1 MITCQSS
8 SPDRWHGVWGAG
20 LGIKANKAIRN
31 VWARYV
37 FQDLRDRDMNADAAL
52 REAGLT
58 TLALAD
64 DEGWIPFT
72 KHSTLLD
79 CAADQTSDDCYR
91 ARMATKVDIRDSG
104 AVAYIGFAS
113 KTLEDA
119 LRNLERYSR
128 VLSEA
133 VQIRLSLGD
142 RTATLEG
149 VADHELQVRCGHAME
164 FGVSLLLS
172 YYRFCT
178 HRRITPLEVRFVHR
192 RKTGVTE
199 LGQILGCPVRFGCA
213 RLEETLKRED
223 LAIPL
228 PSFDDKLLTLLKK
241 HAEMVLSARGT
252 NQPDLLQQLERR
264 IVELLP
270 KGQARAKILASE
282 IGISERSFHRRLGEM
297 GTSFTNLVDRLRY
310 ELAMRYVEDRHVSL
324 SDVAFLLGYANQ
336 SSFSTAFR
344 RWTGTAPRQVRISAH

>member
-1 MITCQSS
+1 
-8 SPDRWHGVWGAG
+8 
-20 LGIKANKAIRN
+20 LGTKTTKAIRN

-37 FQDLRDRDMNADAAL
+37 FQDLRDRDLKPDAAL

-58 TLALAD
+58 KLALAG
-64 DEGWIPFT
+64 EGWIPFT
-72 KHSTLLD
+72 KHSALLD
-79 CAADQTSDDCYR
+79 CAAGLTGDDCYG

-128 VLSEA
+128 VLSET
-133 VQIRLSLGD
+133 VQIRLSFGD

-149 VADHELQVRCGHAME
+149 ITDRDLLVRCGQAME
-164 FGVSLLLS
+164 FGTSLLLS

-192 RKTGVTE
+192 RRTGLNE
-199 LGQILGCPVRFGCA
+199 LRRILGCPVSFGCA
-213 RLEETLKRED
+213 RVEETLRRED
-223 LAIPL
+223 LAIPI
-228 PSFDDKLLTLLKK
+228 PSSDDKLLGLLKK

-270 KGQARAKILASE
+270 EGQARAKILAGE
-282 IGISERSFHRRLGEM
+282 IGISERTFHRRLEEL
-297 GTSFTNLVDRLRY
+297 GTSFTDLVDRLRH
-310 ELAMRYVEDRHVSL
+310 ELAMRHVEDRNVRL
-324 SDVAFLLGYANQ
+324 GDAAFLLGYANQ
-336 SSFSTAFR
+336 SAFSAAFR
-344 RWTGTAPRQVRISAH
+344 RWTGTAPRQARTSAH